1 MPARAVE
8 DGQIAQRRSNLD
20 LKWLLVRR
28 IVIVA
33 VLCVLGGAVV
43 VLRDV
48 AAEAG
53 RQNQE
58 VVETIGK
65 QLALQLI
72 RIDSALDL
80 AERFP
85 DLDAIVNYTLRP
97 GQCVQFRH
105 PDGRTTNSN
114 CIGLDSSA
122 RPAPMLFT
130 RLYGPL
136 FLGPADVERPLIHRG
151 HSKGTVKATI
161 DLTAVAGRAWFE
173 VSRMLGLWTA
183 MIAVMCLLV
192 YVVVD
197 RALRPTNEILT
208 GLNRLAEGDLSCRL
222 PRFRLRELDRISEV
236 FNDLAQKLQITT
248 WERSGL
254 ARQLVDAQERER
266 RHIARELHD
275 DVAQRLSALSCL
287 ATSIKI
293 AAGQQATTVQKESDE
308 LVAMAS
314 GAMRSLRE
322 TLTYLR
328 PPEID
333 DLGLLT
339 SLQGLVAAQNRRARD
354 VTQVVLQAEGS
365 FEELPAETAAHIYR
379 IIQEGLNNA
388 VKHANART
396 VEITLHSRPGNEAGR
411 KDGSGQIELTIV
423 DDGTG
428 ADQVLLGNRL
438 NGLGLIGMKERVYA
452 LNGNLTTG
460 QSPVGGFELRVTF
473 PTQTNTR
480 EAP

>member
-1 MPARAVE
+1 MPARTVE
-8 DGQIAQRRSNLD
+8 DGHVAQRRSTLD

-33 VLCVLGGAVV
+33 VLCVLGGASV

-48 AAEAG
+48 AAEAR

-65 QLALQLI
+65 QLALQLV

-80 AERFP
+80 PERFP
-85 DLDAIVNYTLRP
+85 DWGAAINGLLQP
-97 GQCVQFRH
+97 GQCVQFH
-105 PDGRTTNSN
+105 YPDRRTPNSN

-122 RPAPMLFT
+122 QLAPTWFAQT
-130 RLYGPL
+130 YGAL
-136 FLGPADVERPLIHRG
+136 FLGQAAVERPLIHRG
-151 HSKGTVKATI
+151 DPKGTAKATL
-161 DLTAVAGRAWFE
+161 DATAVAARAWFE
-173 VSRMLGLWTA
+173 VSRMLGLWTT

-197 RALRPTNEILT
+197 RALRPTNEILA
-208 GLNRLAEGDLSCRL
+208 GLNRLAQGDLSCRL
-222 PRFRLRELDRISEV
+222 PRFQLKELDRISEV

-254 ARQLVDAQERER
+254 ARKLVDAQEKER

-287 ATSIKI
+287 AASIKG
-293 AAGQQATTVQKESDE
+293 AAGQQAPTVLKETNE

-314 GAMRSLRE
+314 DAMRSLRE

-333 DLGLLT
+333 DLGLLA
-339 SLQGLVAAQNRRARD
+339 SLQGLIAEHNRRARD
-354 VTQVVLQAEGS
+354 VTRFVLQVQGR
-365 FEELPAETAAHIYR
+365 FDGLPAETAAHVYR
-379 IIQEGLNNA
+379 IAQEGLNNA
-388 VKHANART
+388 VRHANAHT
-396 VEITLHSRPGNEAGR
+396 VQVVLQSRLGSEAGR
-411 KDGSGQIELTIV
+411 KDGSDEIQLTIV

-428 ADQVLLGNRL
+428 ATPEHLGHRL
-438 NGLGLIGMKERVYA
+438 GGTGLIGMRERVIA
-452 LNGNLTTG
+452 LSGSLTAG
-460 QSPVGGFELRVTF
+460 PNPAGGFELRVHF
-473 PTQTNTR
+473 PTQTAT
-480 EAP
+480 EAAA

>member
-1 MPARAVE
+1 MSAPTDE
-8 DGQIAQRRSNLD
+8 NGQAAQRRSTLD

-33 VLCVLGGAVV
+33 VLCVMGGAGV

-48 AAEAG
+48 AAETR

-65 QLALQLI
+65 QLALQLV

-80 AERFP
+80 PERFP
-85 DLDAIVNYTLRP
+85 DWGAVINYMLQP

-105 PDGRTTNSN
+105 PDGRAAHSD
-114 CIGLDSSA
+114 CIGLDSSTL
-122 RPAPMLFT
+122 RAPTWFAPI
-130 RLYGPL
+130 YGPL
-136 FLGPADVERPLIHRG
+136 FLGQADVERPLIHRG
-151 HSKGTVKATI
+151 DPKGTVKATL
-161 DLTAVAGRAWFE
+161 DSTAVAARAWFE
-173 VSRMLGLWTA
+173 VSRMLGLWTT

-197 RALRPTNEILT
+197 RALRPTNEILA

-248 WERSGL
+248 WERSRL
-254 ARQLVDAQERER
+254 ARKLVDAQEKER

-287 ATSIKI
+287 ATSIKST
-293 AAGQQATTVQKESDE
+293 AGKEAPTVLNETDE
-308 LVAMAS
+308 LVAMACD
-314 GAMRSLRE
+314 AMRSLRE

-333 DLGLLT
+333 DLGLLP
-339 SLQGLVAAQNRRARD
+339 SLQGLIAEHNRRARD
-354 VTQVVLQAEGS
+354 ATRFVLQAQGR
-365 FEELPAETAAHIYR
+365 FDGLPAETAAHIYR
-379 IIQEGLNNA
+379 ITQEGLNNA
-388 VKHANART
+388 VRHANART
-396 VEITLHSRPGNEAGR
+396 VQVILQSRPGSEAVR
-411 KDGSGQIELTIV
+411 KDGSDEIELTIV

-428 ADQVLLGNRL
+428 AAPEHHGRRLG
-438 NGLGLIGMKERVYA
+438 GTGLIGMRERVIA
-452 LNGNLTTG
+452 LSGSLAAG
-460 QSPVGGFELRVTF
+460 PSPSGGFELRVHF
-473 PTQTNTR
+473 PAQTAK
-480 EAP
+480 EAAA

>member
-1 MPARAVE
+1 MPAPTVE
-8 DGQIAQRRSNLD
+8 DGQAAQRRSNLD
-20 LKWLLVRR
+20 LKRLLVRR

-33 VLCVLGGAVV
+33 VLCVMGGAGV

-65 QLALQLI
+65 QLSLQLL

-80 AERFP
+80 PERFP
-85 DLDAIVNYTLRP
+85 DWDAVINYILRP
-97 GQCVQFRH
+97 GQCVQFRQ
-105 PDGRTTNSN
+105 PDRRTTHSN
-114 CIGLDSSA
+114 CIGLDSSTLLAPTWFA
-122 RPAPMLFT
+122 RI
-130 RLYGPL
+130 YGPL
-136 FLGPADVERPLIHRG
+136 FLGQGDVERPLIHRG
-151 HSKGTVKATI
+151 DPKGTVKATM
-161 DLTAVAGRAWFE
+161 DSTAVAARAWFE

-197 RALRPTNEILT
+197 RAIRPTNEILA
-208 GLNRLAEGDLSCRL
+208 GLNRLAEGDLFCRL

-254 ARQLVDAQERER
+254 ARKLVDAQEKER

-287 ATSIKI
+287 ATSIKS
-293 AAGQQATTVQKESDE
+293 AAGQQAPTVLKETDE
-308 LVAMAS
+308 LVTMAS
-314 GAMRSLRE
+314 DAMRSLRE

-333 DLGLLT
+333 DLGLLA
-339 SLQGLVAAQNRRARD
+339 SLQGLVAEHNRRARD
-354 VTQVVLQAEGS
+354 VTQFVLQSEGR
-365 FEELPAETAAHIYR
+365 FDGLPAETAAHIYR
-379 IIQEGLNNA
+379 IIQEGLNN
-388 VKHANART
+388 VVRHANART
-396 VEITLHSRPGNEAGR
+396 VQVILRSRLSGEAGR
-411 KDGSGQIELTIV
+411 KDGSGEIELTIV
-423 DDGTG
+423 DDGMG
-428 ADQVLLGNRL
+428 AAPEHLGRRL
-438 NGLGLIGMKERVYA
+438 GGTGLIGMRERVFA
-452 LNGNLTTG
+452 LSGTLTAGSGPT
-460 QSPVGGFELRVTF
+460 GGFELRVNF
-473 PTQTNTR
+473 ATQTTTG
-480 EAP
+480 ETA